1 MCTLRLSEE
10 STMGK
15 AIAIG
20 KQKMHRAGGVCVIGR
35 AFVRSLVSQKG
46 GL

>member
-1 MCTLRLSEE
+1 MCALRLSEE

-15 AIAIG
+15 AISIG
-20 KQKMHRAGGVCVIGR
+20 KQKMHRAGGACVIR
-35 AFVRSLVSQKG
+35 RIFLCSLVSQKG